1 MFALTL
7 NSAPLET
14 ERVCASICFHYVT
27 NQDAWHGKSLLVEPM
42 SEKALRRKI
51 DNT

>member
-14 ERVCASICFHYVT
+14 ERVCVSICFHYAT
-27 NQDAWHGKSLLVEPM
+27 NQDA
-42 SEKALRRKI
+42 
-51 DNT
+51 